1 MQNKR
6 LLIFFFSL
14 CLFFINQT
22 IFPQASGKIAG
33 KITDADNGEPIPFA
47 NVFVEGTTLGAAA
60 DFDGNYVILNIPSGL
75 YSVTASVVGFQRI
88 TVSDVR
94 VNVDF
99 TTRLDFK
106 LSTGAFELDAV
117 VVQGDR
123 NPLIRQDLTNP
134 TVSINAESIQ
144 ELPVDQI
151 SDIIKLQ
158 AGVVTGNDGTIH
170 VRGGRSNEIAF
181 TLNGISLNDPYGNTS
196 SIGIATN
203 AVQEVSVSTGTFSAQ
218 YGNALSG
225 VVNYVTKEGPDKY
238 TFSLRGYAGDY
249 FSSRSNLFRDID
261 KIDILNR
268 GRSEATFGGPI
279 PGLKDGRFYLSGVY
293 ENFKGIYVGERLY
306 LPTDSYLSPD
316 NFSGTDTRRAA
327 SSAPYFF
334 NPYDINSLGLP
345 SGDGAVEPMNF
356 SRSLNLQGN
365 FSYKFSPTLKLK
377 YELVYDYGKSKAY
390 ERAYT
395 YNPDGLGSTYSDG
408 MVHAVDFTHT
418 VDQNVFY
425 TLKFSTGYNNVK
437 YYLYENLDDPR
448 YLPSIYSRPI
458 GNTIYLAG
466 GTDNWRS
473 FRTTTTHGIKG
484 DLVAQLFKIHEVK
497 FGFEMRL
504 HELKYEGY
512 SVQVGKLTSNGLFD
526 ANITNSDL
534 LYDSNLVLIR
544 QKPTSPSQYAN
555 YLFKPKNFSAYIQ
568 DKIEFESSFIVNAGL
583 RYEYFDPAAQ
593 YNAALSQNLTDSLF
607 GFMNAALTESKI
619 KQTLSPR
626 LSMSYPITDRA
637 IIRLSYG
644 HFYQIGSLA
653 SLYQNH
659 QFFVTN
665 VGSTPTFGNPN
676 VEPQKSIQYEIGL
689 QQQLTDDFKMDITGF
704 YKDVR
709 NYIYTQ
715 TIFTETGR
723 QYNLLS
729 NLSYANSRGITLS
742 FLKRRAPGSLFSAS
756 LDYTFSISEGNRTEP
771 AEELFFSEQ
780 SGKLTETY
788 LVALGFDRAHVINGT
803 VSLTDPANWNLGFV
817 FNLQT
822 GTPYTPSLPSNL
834 VQIRYEQNS
843 ARQPINWNVDVKFE
857 KYFTFGPINYT
868 LFLQIEN
875 LFDTENERYVYA
887 SSGRALSNVE
897 QIQNPYE
904 FSDIRRRIERGDAG
918 LFGIDQ
924 VDNYYSQRPERVS
937 RPREVRLGF
946 SIILN

>member
-6 LLIFFFSL
+6 ILIFFFSL
-14 CLFFINQT
+14 CLFLINQT

-33 KITDADNGEPIPFA
+33 KITDADNGEAIPFA

-60 DFDGNYVILNIPSGL
+60 DVDGNYVILNIPPGVF
-75 YSVTASVVGFQRI
+75 SVTASVVGYQRI

-106 LSTGAFELDAV
+106 LSTGAFELAAV

-170 VRGGRSNEIAF
+170 VRGGRSNEISF
-181 TLNGISLNDPYGNTS
+181 TLNGISLNDPYENSS

-225 VVNYVTKEGPDKY
+225 VVNYVTKEGGDKY

-249 FSSRSNLFRDID
+249 VSSKTSLFKDIE
-261 KIDILNR
+261 KLDILNR
-268 GRSEATFGGPI
+268 GRAEATFGGPL

-306 LPTDSYLSPD
+306 LPSDSYLSPD
-316 NFSGTDTRRAA
+316 NFSGTDPRKNVSTAA
-327 SSAPYFF
+327 YFF
-334 NPYDINSLGLP
+334 NPYDPTSLGLP
-345 SGDGAVEPMNF
+345 SGDGEIEPMNY

-365 FSYKFSPTLKLK
+365 LSYKFSPTLKMK
-377 YELVYDYGKSKAY
+377 YEVVYDYGKRRDY

-408 MVHAVDFTHT
+408 LVNSVDFTHT
-418 VDQNVFY
+418 VDQNIFY
-425 TLKFSTGYNNVK
+425 TIKLSTGYNNVK
-437 YYLYENLDDPR
+437 YYLYEDLNDPR
-448 YLPSIYSRPI
+448 YLPTIYRNTI
-458 GNTIYLAG
+458 GNTIYYAG

-497 FGFEMRL
+497 FGFEFRL

-512 SVQVGKLTSNGLFD
+512 NVQVGKLTSTGDFD

-534 LYDSNLVLIR
+534 LYDPNLVLLR
-544 QKPTSPSQYAN
+544 QKPTSPALYTD
-555 YLFKPKNFSAYIQ
+555 YLFKPKNFSAYLQ
-568 DKIEFESSFIVNAGL
+568 DKIEFESSFILNAGL

-593 YNAALSQNLTDSLF
+593 YNDAVSKNLTDEQF
-607 GFMNAALTESKI
+607 GFMDTYLKDAKV

-626 LSMSYPITDRA
+626 ISMSYPVTDRA

-653 SLYQNH
+653 SLYKNH
-659 QFFVTN
+659 QYFVTN
-665 VGSTPTFGNPN
+665 LGSTPEFGNPN

-689 QQQLTDDFKMDITGF
+689 QQQLTDDFKFDITGF
-704 YKDVR
+704 YKDVS

-715 TIFTETGR
+715 SIYTETGR
-723 QYNLLS
+723 QYDLLS
-729 NLSYANSRGITLS
+729 NLSYANSRGLTISL
-742 FLKRRAPGSLFSAS
+742 LKRRVPGSLFSAS

-771 AEELFFSEQ
+771 SEELFFSEQ

-788 LVALGFDRAHVINGT
+788 LVALDFDRAHVINGT
-803 VSLTDPANWNLGFV
+803 ISLTQPDDWNLGFV
-817 FNLQT
+817 FSLQT

-834 VQIRYEQNS
+834 VQIQYEQNS
-843 ARQPINWNVDVKFE
+843 ASQPLNWNVDVKFE
-857 KYFTFGPINYT
+857 KYFSFGPFNYS
-868 LFLQIEN
+868 LFLQVEN

-904 FSDIRRRIERGDAG
+904 FSDIKRRIERGDKG

-924 VDNYYSQRPERVS
+924 VNNYYSQRPERIS

-946 SIILN
+946 SIIFN